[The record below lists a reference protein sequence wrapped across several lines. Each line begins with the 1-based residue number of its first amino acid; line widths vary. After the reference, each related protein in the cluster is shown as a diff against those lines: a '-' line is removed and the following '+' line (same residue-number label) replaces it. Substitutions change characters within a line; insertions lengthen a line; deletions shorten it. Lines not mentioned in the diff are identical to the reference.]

1 MKNIG
6 TVNTSNINNS
16 LYQFD
21 ISIVNTAKDKE
32 MRLPIPKGAIEYMEI
47 EDNLANFGLV
57 GKCRIVNFYGILQQL
72 NILDSTEVQ
81 HMFID
86 IVNTDFKNSEADDN
100 PDVRLT
106 LFATLQQG
114 VEASQN
120 VISKSVN
127 YKFEEYFVAQMRKQT
142 IIPFLKNSEISTKN
156 TPGNLIY
163 NILTALNKESTS
175 GLSKQA
181 NFNNEFML
189 DDELP
194 YEIALS
200 ELYTGNKVA
209 SVFDVVSDLYNFVT
223 FRSNDIA
230 NIGGGP
236 AIISSINKLVDGV
249 VKRFFTLQPLSHF
262 TTGLYDKLQQ
272 KAEDLSD
279 YVMEEFIVGDAPVSN
294 TLNTNF
300 IDNYALLTTNYDD
313 VMANKWIDYTLSE
326 IKTYDPTVVRIEDIT
341 YESLRADFSKEM
353 LNGVKPNL
361 PDRSSEDQIM
371 TVQIKKKVADDDLS
385 KLYTQNAVKKS
396 FVFDNIA
403 LTFTVPGNTY
413 RKTGKFIR
421 IKSPTTLK
429 SKNGDI
435 ESKSIDGYWLVILL
449 KHVFDGDYYTNEFT
463 CVRLHA
469 GDPTYQTSL
478 TDTFNA
484 IRDDGSN
491 SPLLNNFKA
500 TPDPEPITQI
510 IDQERLNNAVSTTA
524 APDNNGIIRP
534 PLDTPKPNVNSNRT
548 VLPVTEKVDP
558 TSVLDYIN
566 KK

>member
-1 MKNIG
+1 MKSKG

-16 LYQFD
+16 IYQFD
-21 ISIVNTAKDKE
+21 ISIVNTAKDRE

-57 GKCRIVNFYGILQQL
+57 GKCRIANFYGILQQL

-86 IVNTDFKNSEADDN
+86 IVNTDFKNSEADNN

-142 IIPFLKNSEISTKN
+142 IIPLLENSEISTKN

-163 NILTALNKESTS
+163 NILTALNKESTL

-236 AIISSINKLVDGV
+236 AIISSVNKLVDGV

-371 TVQIKKKVADDDLS
+371 TAQIKKKVADDDLS

-421 IKSPTTLK
+421 IKPPTTLK

-463 CVRLHA
+463 CVRLHT

-478 TDTFNA
+478 TDMFNA

-491 SPLLNNFKA
+491 SPLLDNFKA
-500 TPDPEPITQI
+500 TPDPEPIAQI
-510 IDQERLNNAVSTTA
+510 VNQGRLNNAVSTTA

-534 PLDTPKPNVNSNRT
+534 PLDTPAPNVNSNRT
-548 VLPVTEKVDP
+548 VLPATEKVDP